1 MKSMMTQTKPDWPS
15 RIPIVG
21 ERLAAGRI
29 FRKMK
34 SSFATSPHA
43 MAIFVAT
50 ATVNR
55 VQIHV
60 VGTWVCLAIVVLLSV
75 VSSTAVAQIPEGDLQ
90 IRLQTVISFDP
101 TFPGSG
107 DFELTPTDLIPLDDG
122 TGRNLLATLGG
133 TIRVI
138 DANDQLLAA
147 PLLTTTQV
155 GLQLPEEA
163 GMTGLAVHPDFST
176 PNTFG
181 YGKLYTVTP
190 ENGSGDGG
198 LTNGS
203 VDFPWN
209 NEVYQ
214 DVIREWDISAIV
226 GNPNVN
232 SLPAISL
239 SDSREILRIDQP
251 GPYHNLYDF
260 AFSPV
265 DNLLYLAV
273 GDGGRGGTVS
283 QDQSVIYGNMLRIDP
298 DPTGHTLVR
307 NSANTGLPAYSIP
320 DNNPFN
326 GDDATE
332 TKTSTTLAE
341 IWAYGIRSPYR
352 MSFDRLTGNLYF
364 GDVGSSRFEEINLVV
379 GGGNYGWPNR
389 EGVEG
394 SQPSGGSID
403 PLFHYSRNEGRTVV
417 GGFVYRGEAI
427 PDLQGKYLFAEFG
440 QRRDS
445 ARLFYGIVD
454 PDDPDGNVGDFFE
467 FTLDETGSVFPIDTD
482 GDFTPDEF
490 DSLLP
495 DRVFS
500 IGEDETGELY
510 LVAGQDPRGAAPSVP
525 GAFLVKLVPSPRP
538 GDFDLDGD
546 VDGQDFL
553 AWQRGESP
561 NALSQSDLDTW
572 RANYGDGI
580 APLARSSTVVPEP
593 STMILLLTA
602 ACARIAM
609 RERSH
614 RRCRGRGHP

>member
-1 MKSMMTQTKPDWPS
+1 MIMMMQATPIRGFNDAFPMKICESISSGNSVRVAD
-15 RIPIVG
+15 VG
-21 ERLAAGRI
+21 
-29 FRKMK
+29 K
-34 SSFATSPHA
+34 
-43 MAIFVAT
+43 
-50 ATVNR
+50 
-55 VQIHV
+55 
-60 VGTWVCLAIVVLLSV
+60 WVCLTMAVLLSIV
-75 VSSTAVAQIPEGDLQ
+75 MSTAVAQIPQGDLQ

-138 DANDQLLAA
+138 DADDQLLSA
-147 PLLTTTQV
+147 PLLTTSQV

-190 ENGSGDGG
+190 ENGSNNGG

-209 NEVYQ
+209 GDVHQ
-214 DVIREWDISAIV
+214 DVIREWDIGAIV
-226 GNPNVN
+226 GNPSVN
-232 SLPAISL
+232 SLPAITL

-260 AFSPV
+260 AFSPI

-273 GDGGRGGTVS
+273 GDGGGSGTVS
-283 QDQSVIYGNMLRIDP
+283 QDRSLVYGNILRIDP
-298 DPTGHTLVR
+298 DPTAHALVR
-307 NSANTGLPAYSIP
+307 SSANTGLPAYSIP

-326 GDDATE
+326 GDDDTE
-332 TKTSTTLAE
+332 TKTSPTLAE
-341 IWAYGIRSPYR
+341 IWAYGVRSPYR
-352 MSFDRLTGNLYF
+352 ISFDRLTGDPYF

-379 GGGNYGWPNR
+379 GGGNYGWPDR
-389 EGVEG
+389 EGTSG
-394 SQPSGGSID
+394 TQPAGGSID
-403 PLFHYSRNEGRTVV
+403 PVFFYPRSEGRTVV

-427 PDLQGKYLFAEFG
+427 PELYGKYLFAEFG
-440 QRRDS
+440 QRLDS

-454 PDDPDGNVGDFFE
+454 PSDPDGNVGDFFE
-467 FTLDETGSVFPIDTD
+467 FTLDASGSVFPIDTD

-525 GAFLVKLVPSPRP
+525 GAFIVKLLPSLP

-546 VDGQDFL
+546 VDGLDFL
-553 AWQRGESP
+553 AWQRDESP
-561 NALSQSDLDTW
+561 TPLSQSDFDTW
-572 RANYGDGI
+572 RANYGDGL
-580 APLARSSTVVPEP
+580 APLTGSSTNVPEP
-593 STMILLLTA
+593 TAMILLLTA
-602 ACARIAM
+602 VWAGLA
-609 RERSH
+609 
-614 RRCRGRGHP
+614 GRNPSCD